1 VLDGVTYQ
9 AVPMPSDSTYQI
21 GKLANADAYTS
32 DTLDGTG
39 HIRVSVSA
47 QEVKVDYVRA
57 YLPADTLNG
66 LHKNGEVAFSYTVH
80 SANTNISETLKI
92 VPSIYPNP
100 AKNNLTIQCN
110 SDLLEWNIFSLYGEK
125 ILTGKDKNI
134 NTEFLMNGVYVL
146 KIKLNNL
153 EYIKKVIV
161 QK

>member
-1 VLDGVTYQ
+1 
-9 AVPMPSDSTYQI
+9 MPSDSTYQI

-66 LHKNGEVAFSYTVH
+66 LHKNGEVAFSYAVH
-80 SANTNISETLKI
+80 AKNTNISESFKD

-100 AKNNLTIQCN
+100 AKDNLTIQCN
-110 SDLLEWNIFSLYGEK
+110 STLIEWNIFSLFGEK

-134 NTEFLMNGVYVL
+134 NTEFLTNGVYIL
-146 KIKLNNL
+146 KIKLDNL
-153 EYIKKVIV
+153 AYFKKVII
-161 QK
+161 QN